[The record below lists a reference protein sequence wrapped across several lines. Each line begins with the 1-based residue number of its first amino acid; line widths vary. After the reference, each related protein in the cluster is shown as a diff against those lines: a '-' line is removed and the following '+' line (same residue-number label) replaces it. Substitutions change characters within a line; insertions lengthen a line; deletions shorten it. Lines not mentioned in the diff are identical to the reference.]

1 MLLNIH
7 VLEVSA
13 EIIDSIWNPAR
24 DCKVVSTRNFIHEIL
39 KRSKAT
45 YSTLQIS
52 LFYLFRVKK
61 RVHDLL
67 QTRHRMPPSPPL
79 SPPREGTSGHVGA
92 KKNRDRME
100 DMMLCGRRMFLASL
114 MVASKYLQDKNYRNR
129 AWAKI
134 AGLDLKQV
142 NTAELAFLRLI
153 DYKLHISKPTFDK
166 WYTLL
171 HGYLQKKQ
179 QQEKPSSACSFQIKM
194 DSV

>member
-1 MLLNIH
+1 M
-7 VLEVSA
+7 SA

-24 DCKVVSTRNFIHEIL
+24 DSKVVSTRNFIHEIL

-61 RVHDLL
+61 RVHDRL

-79 SPPREGTSGHVGA
+79 SPPRDNNSSGHVGA

-134 AGLDLKQV
+134 AGLDLKEV

-179 QQEKPSSACSFQIKM
+179 QQEKTSPACAFQIKM